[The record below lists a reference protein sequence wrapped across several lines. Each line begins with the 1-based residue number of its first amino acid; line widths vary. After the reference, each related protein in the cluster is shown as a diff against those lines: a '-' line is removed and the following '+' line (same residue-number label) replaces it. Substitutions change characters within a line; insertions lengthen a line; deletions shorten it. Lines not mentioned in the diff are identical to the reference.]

1 MGSIVLY
8 IMEWAFALIVLLT
21 IYKAVFSGTT
31 LYRFNRFY
39 LLGATLLSALLPLVH
54 ITLPEQTPVVSD
66 MAIERMEFAHELS
79 GTFVFTA
86 EPAPA
91 VTAPADKSSM
101 WAVVL
106 VCMYSAYVLMLLVGW
121 SRSIIRTR
129 RFLRG
134 KRRHRIS
141 RMVWLVTHDEDFGPF
156 SWMNY
161 IVISD
166 NENGFA
172 RRACLRHEFSHIRL
186 LHSVDLVFLLACT
199 VVNPVCW
206 LVLQEIKIVHEF
218 EADNEVITRYGIR
231 NSDYQKLLIMRTV
244 GAEAYAMAS
253 SFNLN
258 IKKRIIM
265 MNKNKTRR
273 RRLMWLLLLIP
284 MLGVTSVLFARSE
297 KSLDIDP
304 LGIKI
309 GTENNDGTLI
319 KGKVVDEKG
328 KPIAD
333 AMVAESPSQSAVASF
348 SFLGFTDKKG
358 EFSFTTPDGKDFFS
372 VTKEGY
378 KSVKIRFENID
389 GDVTITMNKT
399 TPGDETKIEGD
410 EEHAVPAFFVKERNM
425 MRVVVLKNGKVHIK
439 NGVVDKKVSSEKI
452 KDYVSQFIANPNND
466 SRLPLIEEFEIE
478 GFKTVNTTVRH
489 VISLEREAEAGIESR
504 DKVFGIILN
513 AYQELRDEWCLQE
526 FGKVYDECTQDQQDC
541 ARGMYPVK
549 VLVPEMR
556 YYCDVTVD
564 VWKETLA
571 AQVDRTDSKTGL
583 KTDAKKSRDYV
594 RVMTDVSDLENYI
607 NNVID
612 PESRIRSVK
621 LRIYPDASADVISD
635 IKRILYQKY
644 APGIRT
650 EYVSDNNGEILLNR
664 LDEYKY
670 NEFRVIIQSQGIL
683 AQKLKLYHKRN
694 GDDDVLTGFEPR
706 RLQLDQLGDY
716 LDDADI
722 VKEDIQQVTIVYW
735 PDASSETLDEVKTI
749 LRKKGMFNV
758 RYEAPPA
765 PANKDAILESDL
777 GPDEEDVY
785 ILVDNSPEFPGGTM
799 GLLEFMRTTIQ
810 YPAQAR
816 KDTIQGRVL
825 VSFIVNKDGSI
836 VKPEIVKSAHPLL
849 DEEALRMV
857 NEMPAWKPG
866 EQNGVPV
873 RVKYTIPVNFR
884 LQ

>member
-1 MGSIVLY
+1 
-8 IMEWAFALIVLLT
+8 
-21 IYKAVFSGTT
+21 
-31 LYRFNRFY
+31 
-39 LLGATLLSALLPLVH
+39 
-54 ITLPEQTPVVSD
+54 
-66 MAIERMEFAHELS
+66 
-79 GTFVFTA
+79 
-86 EPAPA
+86 
-91 VTAPADKSSM
+91 
-101 WAVVL
+101 
-106 VCMYSAYVLMLLVGW
+106 
-121 SRSIIRTR
+121 
-129 RFLRG
+129 
-134 KRRHRIS
+134 
-141 RMVWLVTHDEDFGPF
+141 
-156 SWMNY
+156 
-161 IVISD
+161 
-166 NENGFA
+166 
-172 RRACLRHEFSHIRL
+172 
-186 LHSVDLVFLLACT
+186 
-199 VVNPVCW
+199 
-206 LVLQEIKIVHEF
+206 
-218 EADNEVITRYGIR
+218 
-231 NSDYQKLLIMRTV
+231 
-244 GAEAYAMAS
+244 
-253 SFNLN
+253 
-258 IKKRIIM
+258 
-265 MNKNKTRR
+265 
-273 RRLMWLLLLIP
+273 MWLLLLVP

-333 AMVAESPSQSAVASF
+333 AIVAENPSQSPAVSF

-389 GDVTITMNKT
+389 GDVTITMKKT
-399 TPGDETKIEGD
+399 TPGNETDIDGD

-425 MRVVVLKNGKVHIK
+425 MRVVVLNNGKVHIK
-439 NGVVDKKVSSEKI
+439 NGVVDKKVSPEKI
-452 KDYVSQFIANPNND
+452 KDYVCKFIANPNND
-466 SRLPLIEEFEIE
+466 SRLPLIEEYEID
-478 GFKTVNTTVRH
+478 GFKTVNTTLRH
-489 VISLEREAEAGIESR
+489 VVSLEREAGAGIESR

-526 FGKVYDECTQDQQDC
+526 FGKAYDECTQEQQDC

-556 YYCDVTVD
+556 YYCDVTID

-722 VKEDIQQVTIVYW
+722 VKEDIQVVTIVYW
-735 PDASSETLDEVKTI
+735 PDASNETLDEVKTI

-758 RYEAPPA
+758 RYEAPLA

-777 GPDEEDVY
+777 GPDEDNVY
-785 ILVDNSPEFPGGTM
+785 TLVDREPEFPGGTM
-799 GLLEFMRTTIQ
+799 GLLEFMRTTIK

>member
-1 MGSIVLY
+1 M
-8 IMEWAFALIVLLT
+8 
-21 IYKAVFSGTT
+21 
-31 LYRFNRFY
+31 
-39 LLGATLLSALLPLVH
+39 H

-186 LHSVDLVFLLACT
+186 LHSADLVFLLACT

-273 RRLMWLLLLIP
+273 RRLMWLLLLVP

-333 AMVAESPSQSAVASF
+333 AIVAENPSQSPAVSF

-389 GDVTITMNKT
+389 GDVTITMKKT

-452 KDYVSQFIANPNND
+452 KDYVCKFIANPNND
-466 SRLPLIEEFEIE
+466 SRLPLIEEYEID
-478 GFKTVNTTVRH
+478 GFKTVNTTLRH
-489 VISLEREAEAGIESR
+489 VISLEREAGAGIESR

-564 VWKETLA
+564 VWKETFA

-583 KTDAKKSRDYV
+583 KTDAKKSRDYA
-594 RVMTDVSDLENYI
+594 RIMTDVSELENYI

-722 VKEDIQQVTIVYW
+722 VKEDVQVVTIVYW

-758 RYEAPPA
+758 RYVAPPA

-777 GPDEEDVY
+777 GPDEDNVY
-785 ILVDNSPEFPGGTM
+785 TLVDREPEFPGGTM
-799 GLLEFMRTTIQ
+799 GLLEFMRTTIK
-810 YPAQAR
+810 YPAEAR

-836 VKPEIVKSAHPLL
+836 VKPEVVKSAHPLL

-884 LQ
+884 LR

>member
-1 MGSIVLY
+1 
-8 IMEWAFALIVLLT
+8 MEWAFALIVLLT

-186 LHSVDLVFLLACT
+186 LHSADLVFLLACT

-273 RRLMWLLLLIP
+273 RRLMWLLLLVP

-333 AMVAESPSQSAVASF
+333 AIVAENPSQSPAVSF

-389 GDVTITMNKT
+389 GDVTITMKKT

-439 NGVVDKKVSSEKI
+439 NGVVDKKVSSDKI
-452 KDYVSQFIANPNND
+452 KDYVCKFIANPNND
-466 SRLPLIEEFEIE
+466 SRLPLIEEYEID
-478 GFKTVNTTVRH
+478 GFKTVNTTLRH
-489 VISLEREAEAGIESR
+489 VISLEREAGAGIESR

-564 VWKETLA
+564 VWKETFA

-583 KTDAKKSRDYV
+583 KTDAKKSRDYATI
-594 RVMTDVSDLENYI
+594 MTDVSDLENYI

-722 VKEDIQQVTIVYW
+722 VKEDMQVVTIVYW

-758 RYEAPPA
+758 RYVAPPA
-765 PANKDAILESDL
+765 PANKDVILESDL
-777 GPDEEDVY
+777 GPDEDNVY
-785 ILVDNSPEFPGGTM
+785 TLVDREPEFPGGTM
-799 GLLEFMRTTIQ
+799 GLLEFMRTTIK
-810 YPAQAR
+810 YPAEAR

-836 VKPEIVKSAHPLL
+836 VKPEVVKSAHPLL

-884 LQ
+884 LR

>member
-1 MGSIVLY
+1 
-8 IMEWAFALIVLLT
+8 MEWAFALIVLLT

-186 LHSVDLVFLLACT
+186 LHSADLVFLLACT

-273 RRLMWLLLLIP
+273 RRLMWLLLLVP

-333 AMVAESPSQSAVASF
+333 AIVAENPSQSPAVSF

-389 GDVTITMNKT
+389 GDVTITMKKT

-452 KDYVSQFIANPNND
+452 KDYVCKFIANPNND
-466 SRLPLIEEFEIE
+466 SRLPLIEEYEID
-478 GFKTVNTTVRH
+478 GFKTVNTTLRH
-489 VISLEREAEAGIESR
+489 VISLEREAGAGIESR

-564 VWKETLA
+564 VWKETFA

-583 KTDAKKSRDYV
+583 KTDAKKSRDYATI
-594 RVMTDVSDLENYI
+594 MTDVSDLENYI

-635 IKRILYQKY
+635 IKRILYQNY

-722 VKEDIQQVTIVYW
+722 VKEDVQVVTIVYW

-758 RYEAPPA
+758 RYVDPPA
-765 PANKDAILESDL
+765 PANKDAILEPDL
-777 GPDEEDVY
+777 GPDEDNVY
-785 ILVDNSPEFPGGTM
+785 TLVDREPEFPGGTM
-799 GLLEFMRTTIQ
+799 GLLEFMRTTIK
-810 YPAQAR
+810 YPAEAR

-836 VKPEIVKSAHPLL
+836 VKPEVVKSAHPLL

-884 LQ
+884 LR

>member
-319 KGKVVDEKG
+319 KGKVVDDKG

>member
-1 MGSIVLY
+1 
-8 IMEWAFALIVLLT
+8 MEWAFALIVLLT

-186 LHSVDLVFLLACT
+186 LHSADLVFLLACT

-273 RRLMWLLLLIP
+273 RRLMWLLLLVP

-333 AMVAESPSQSAVASF
+333 AIVAENPSQSPAVSF

-389 GDVTITMNKT
+389 GDVTITMKKT

-452 KDYVSQFIANPNND
+452 KDYVCKFIANPNND
-466 SRLPLIEEFEIE
+466 SRLPLIEEYEID
-478 GFKTVNTTVRH
+478 GFKTVNTTLRH
-489 VISLEREAEAGIESR
+489 VISLEREAGAGIESR

-564 VWKETLA
+564 VWKETFA

-583 KTDAKKSRDYV
+583 KTDAKKSRDYATI
-594 RVMTDVSDLENYI
+594 MTDVSDLENYI

-722 VKEDIQQVTIVYW
+722 VKEDVQVVTIVYW

-758 RYEAPPA
+758 RYVAPPA
-765 PANKDAILESDL
+765 PANKDVILESDL
-777 GPDEEDVY
+777 GPDEDNVY
-785 ILVDNSPEFPGGTM
+785 TLVDREPEFPGGTM
-799 GLLEFMRTTIQ
+799 GLLEFMRTTIK
-810 YPAQAR
+810 YPAEAR

-836 VKPEIVKSAHPLL
+836 VKPEVVKSAHPLL

-884 LQ
+884 LR

>member
-1 MGSIVLY
+1 M
-8 IMEWAFALIVLLT
+8 
-21 IYKAVFSGTT
+21 
-31 LYRFNRFY
+31 
-39 LLGATLLSALLPLVH
+39 
-54 ITLPEQTPVVSD
+54 
-66 MAIERMEFAHELS
+66 
-79 GTFVFTA
+79 
-86 EPAPA
+86 
-91 VTAPADKSSM
+91 
-101 WAVVL
+101 
-106 VCMYSAYVLMLLVGW
+106 
-121 SRSIIRTR
+121 
-129 RFLRG
+129 
-134 KRRHRIS
+134 
-141 RMVWLVTHDEDFGPF
+141 
-156 SWMNY
+156 
-161 IVISD
+161 
-166 NENGFA
+166 
-172 RRACLRHEFSHIRL
+172 
-186 LHSVDLVFLLACT
+186 LACT

-273 RRLMWLLLLIP
+273 RRLMWLLLLVP

-333 AMVAESPSQSAVASF
+333 AIVAENPSQSPAVSF

-389 GDVTITMNKT
+389 GDVTITMKKT

-452 KDYVSQFIANPNND
+452 KDYVCKFIANPNND
-466 SRLPLIEEFEIE
+466 SRLPLIEEYEID
-478 GFKTVNTTVRH
+478 GFKTVNTTLRH
-489 VISLEREAEAGIESR
+489 VISLEREAGAGIESR

-564 VWKETLA
+564 VWKETFA

-583 KTDAKKSRDYV
+583 KTDAKKSRDYA
-594 RVMTDVSDLENYI
+594 RIMTDVSDLENYI

-722 VKEDIQQVTIVYW
+722 VKEDVQVVTIVYW

-758 RYEAPPA
+758 RYVAPPA

-777 GPDEEDVY
+777 GPDEDNVY
-785 ILVDNSPEFPGGTM
+785 TLVDREPEFPGGTM
-799 GLLEFMRTTIQ
+799 GLLEFMRTTIK
-810 YPAQAR
+810 YPAEAR

-836 VKPEIVKSAHPLL
+836 VKPEVVKSAHPLL

-884 LQ
+884 LR

>member
-1 MGSIVLY
+1 
-8 IMEWAFALIVLLT
+8 MEWAFALIVLLT

-186 LHSVDLVFLLACT
+186 LHSADLVFLLACT

-273 RRLMWLLLLIP
+273 RRLMWLLLLVP

-333 AMVAESPSQSAVASF
+333 AIVAENPSQSPAVSF

-389 GDVTITMNKT
+389 GDVTITMKKT

-452 KDYVSQFIANPNND
+452 KDYVCKFIANPNND
-466 SRLPLIEEFEIE
+466 SRLPLIEEYEID
-478 GFKTVNTTVRH
+478 GFKTVNTTLRH
-489 VISLEREAEAGIESR
+489 VISLEREAGAGIESR

-564 VWKETLA
+564 VWKETFA

-583 KTDAKKSRDYV
+583 KTDAKKSRDYATI
-594 RVMTDVSDLENYI
+594 MTDVSDLENYI

-635 IKRILYQKY
+635 IKRILYQNY

-722 VKEDIQQVTIVYW
+722 VKEDVQVVTIVYW

-758 RYEAPPA
+758 RYVAPPA

-777 GPDEEDVY
+777 GPDEDNVY
-785 ILVDNSPEFPGGTM
+785 TLVDREPEFPGGTM
-799 GLLEFMRTTIQ
+799 GLLEFMRTTIK
-810 YPAQAR
+810 YPAEAR

-836 VKPEIVKSAHPLL
+836 VKPEVVKSAHPLL

-884 LQ
+884 LR

>member
-134 KRRHRIS
+134 KRRNRIS

-273 RRLMWLLLLIP
+273 RRLMWLLLLVP

-333 AMVAESPSQSAVASF
+333 AMVAENPSQSAVASF

-389 GDVTITMNKT
+389 GDVTITMKKT

-489 VISLEREAEAGIESR
+489 VISLEREAEAGIGSR

-583 KTDAKKSRDYV
+583 KTDAKKSRDYA
-594 RVMTDVSDLENYI
+594 RIMTDVSDLENYI

-716 LDDADI
+716 LDATDL

-765 PANKDAILESDL
+765 PANKDAILEPDL

-799 GLLEFMRTTIQ
+799 GLLEYMRTTIK

>member
-8 IMEWAFALIVLLT
+8 ILEWAFALIVLLT

-273 RRLMWLLLLIP
+273 RRLMWLLLLVP

-333 AMVAESPSQSAVASF
+333 AMVAENPSQSPAVSF

-389 GDVTITMNKT
+389 GDVTITMKKT

-526 FGKVYDECTQDQQDC
+526 FGKVYDECTQDQQGC

-722 VKEDIQQVTIVYW
+722 VKEDIQVVTIVYW

-765 PANKDAILESDL
+765 PANKDAFLESDL

>member
-1 MGSIVLY
+1 
-8 IMEWAFALIVLLT
+8 
-21 IYKAVFSGTT
+21 
-31 LYRFNRFY
+31 
-39 LLGATLLSALLPLVH
+39 
-54 ITLPEQTPVVSD
+54 
-66 MAIERMEFAHELS
+66 
-79 GTFVFTA
+79 
-86 EPAPA
+86 
-91 VTAPADKSSM
+91 
-101 WAVVL
+101 
-106 VCMYSAYVLMLLVGW
+106 
-121 SRSIIRTR
+121 
-129 RFLRG
+129 
-134 KRRHRIS
+134 
-141 RMVWLVTHDEDFGPF
+141 
-156 SWMNY
+156 
-161 IVISD
+161 
-166 NENGFA
+166 
-172 RRACLRHEFSHIRL
+172 
-186 LHSVDLVFLLACT
+186 
-199 VVNPVCW
+199 
-206 LVLQEIKIVHEF
+206 
-218 EADNEVITRYGIR
+218 
-231 NSDYQKLLIMRTV
+231 
-244 GAEAYAMAS
+244 
-253 SFNLN
+253 
-258 IKKRIIM
+258 M

-273 RRLMWLLLLIP
+273 RRLMWLLLLVP

-333 AMVAESPSQSAVASF
+333 AIVAENPSQSPAVSF

-389 GDVTITMNKT
+389 GDVTITMKKT

-439 NGVVDKKVSSEKI
+439 NGVVDKKVSSDKI
-452 KDYVSQFIANPNND
+452 KDYVCKFIANPNND
-466 SRLPLIEEFEIE
+466 SRLPLIEEYEID
-478 GFKTVNTTVRH
+478 GFKTVNTTLRH
-489 VISLEREAEAGIESR
+489 VISLERETGAGIESR

-722 VKEDIQQVTIVYW
+722 VKEDVQVVTIVYW

-758 RYEAPPA
+758 RYVAPPA
-765 PANKDAILESDL
+765 PANKDVILESDL
-777 GPDEEDVY
+777 GPDEDNVY
-785 ILVDNSPEFPGGTM
+785 TLVDREPEFPGGTM
-799 GLLEFMRTTIQ
+799 GLLEFMRTTIK
-810 YPAQAR
+810 YPAEAR

-884 LQ
+884 LR

>member
-134 KRRHRIS
+134 KRRNRIS

-273 RRLMWLLLLIP
+273 RRLMWLLLLVP

-333 AMVAESPSQSAVASF
+333 AMVAENPSQSAVASF

-389 GDVTITMNKT
+389 GDVTITMKKT

-410 EEHAVPAFFVKERNM
+410 EEHAVPAFLVKERNM

-489 VISLEREAEAGIESR
+489 VISLEREAEAGIGSR

-583 KTDAKKSRDYV
+583 KTDAKKSRDYA
-594 RVMTDVSDLENYI
+594 RIMTDVSDLENYI

-716 LDDADI
+716 LDATDL

-765 PANKDAILESDL
+765 PANKDAILEPDL

-799 GLLEFMRTTIQ
+799 GLLEYMRTTIK

>member
-186 LHSVDLVFLLACT
+186 LHSADLVFLLACT

-273 RRLMWLLLLIP
+273 RRLMWLLLLVP

-333 AMVAESPSQSAVASF
+333 AIVAENPSQSPAVSF

-389 GDVTITMNKT
+389 GDVTITMKKT

-439 NGVVDKKVSSEKI
+439 NGVVDKKVSSDKI
-452 KDYVSQFIANPNND
+452 KDYVCKFIANPNND
-466 SRLPLIEEFEIE
+466 SRLPLIEEYEID
-478 GFKTVNTTVRH
+478 GFKTVNTTLRH
-489 VISLEREAEAGIESR
+489 VISLEREAGAGIESR

-564 VWKETLA
+564 VWKETFA

-583 KTDAKKSRDYV
+583 KTDAKKSRDYATI
-594 RVMTDVSDLENYI
+594 MTDVSDLENYI

-722 VKEDIQQVTIVYW
+722 VKEDMQVVTIVYW

-785 ILVDNSPEFPGGTM
+785 ILVDKSPEFPGGTM
-799 GLLEFMRTTIQ
+799 GLLEFMRTTIK

-836 VKPEIVKSAHPLL
+836 VKPEVVKSAHPLL

-884 LQ
+884 LR

>member
-1 MGSIVLY
+1 
-8 IMEWAFALIVLLT
+8 MEWAFALIVLLT

-186 LHSVDLVFLLACT
+186 LHSADLVFLLACT

-273 RRLMWLLLLIP
+273 RRLMWLLLLVP

-333 AMVAESPSQSAVASF
+333 AMVAENPSQSAVASF

-389 GDVTITMNKT
+389 GDVTITMKKT

-452 KDYVSQFIANPNND
+452 KDYVCKFIANPNND
-466 SRLPLIEEFEIE
+466 SRLPLIEEYEID
-478 GFKTVNTTVRH
+478 GFKTVNTTLRH
-489 VISLEREAEAGIESR
+489 VISLEREAGAGIESR

-564 VWKETLA
+564 VWKETFA

-583 KTDAKKSRDYV
+583 KTDAKKSRDYA
-594 RVMTDVSDLENYI
+594 RIMTDVSELENYI

-722 VKEDIQQVTIVYW
+722 VKEDVQVVTIVYW

-758 RYEAPPA
+758 RYVAPPA
-765 PANKDAILESDL
+765 PANKDVILESDL
-777 GPDEEDVY
+777 GPDEDNVY
-785 ILVDNSPEFPGGTM
+785 TLVDREPEFPGGTM
-799 GLLEFMRTTIQ
+799 GLLEFMRTTIK
-810 YPAQAR
+810 YPAEAR

-836 VKPEIVKSAHPLL
+836 VKPEVVKSAHPLL

-884 LQ
+884 LR

>member
-1 MGSIVLY
+1 
-8 IMEWAFALIVLLT
+8 
-21 IYKAVFSGTT
+21 
-31 LYRFNRFY
+31 
-39 LLGATLLSALLPLVH
+39 
-54 ITLPEQTPVVSD
+54 
-66 MAIERMEFAHELS
+66 
-79 GTFVFTA
+79 
-86 EPAPA
+86 
-91 VTAPADKSSM
+91 
-101 WAVVL
+101 
-106 VCMYSAYVLMLLVGW
+106 
-121 SRSIIRTR
+121 
-129 RFLRG
+129 
-134 KRRHRIS
+134 
-141 RMVWLVTHDEDFGPF
+141 
-156 SWMNY
+156 
-161 IVISD
+161 
-166 NENGFA
+166 
-172 RRACLRHEFSHIRL
+172 
-186 LHSVDLVFLLACT
+186 
-199 VVNPVCW
+199 
-206 LVLQEIKIVHEF
+206 
-218 EADNEVITRYGIR
+218 
-231 NSDYQKLLIMRTV
+231 
-244 GAEAYAMAS
+244 
-253 SFNLN
+253 
-258 IKKRIIM
+258 
-265 MNKNKTRR
+265 
-273 RRLMWLLLLIP
+273 MWLLLLVP

-333 AMVAESPSQSAVASF
+333 AMVAENPSQSPAVSF

-358 EFSFTTPDGKDFFS
+358 DFSFTTPDGKDFFS

-389 GDVTITMNKT
+389 GDVTITMKKT
-399 TPGDETKIEGD
+399 TPGNETDIDGD

-439 NGVVDKKVSSEKI
+439 NGVVDKKVSPEKI
-452 KDYVSQFIANPNND
+452 KDYVCQFIANPKND
-466 SRLPLIEEFEIE
+466 DRLPFIEEYEIN
-478 GFKTVNTTVRH
+478 GFKTVNTTLRH
-489 VISLEREAEAGIESR
+489 AISLEREAGAGIESR
-504 DKVFGIILN
+504 DNVFGIILS

-526 FGKVYDECTQDQQDC
+526 FGKAYDECTQEQQDC

-644 APGIRT
+644 APGIST
-650 EYVSDNNGEILLNR
+650 EYVSDNAENPFSTFTVVRQTVKAGDMIQGTVIDAADCNPLYLVNVYEMDSKDRIRAHAITDKNGNFLMRVSDPNDYLKVSQKGYMEARRPVSNGEILLNR

-683 AQKLKLYHKRN
+683 AQKLKLYHKSN

-716 LDDADI
+716 LDATDL

-785 ILVDNSPEFPGGTM
+785 ILVDKSPEFPGGTM
-799 GLLEFMRTTIQ
+799 QLLEYMRTTIK
-810 YPAQAR
+810 YPAEAR

>member
-1 MGSIVLY
+1 
-8 IMEWAFALIVLLT
+8 
-21 IYKAVFSGTT
+21 
-31 LYRFNRFY
+31 
-39 LLGATLLSALLPLVH
+39 
-54 ITLPEQTPVVSD
+54 
-66 MAIERMEFAHELS
+66 
-79 GTFVFTA
+79 
-86 EPAPA
+86 
-91 VTAPADKSSM
+91 
-101 WAVVL
+101 
-106 VCMYSAYVLMLLVGW
+106 
-121 SRSIIRTR
+121 
-129 RFLRG
+129 
-134 KRRHRIS
+134 
-141 RMVWLVTHDEDFGPF
+141 
-156 SWMNY
+156 
-161 IVISD
+161 
-166 NENGFA
+166 
-172 RRACLRHEFSHIRL
+172 
-186 LHSVDLVFLLACT
+186 
-199 VVNPVCW
+199 
-206 LVLQEIKIVHEF
+206 
-218 EADNEVITRYGIR
+218 
-231 NSDYQKLLIMRTV
+231 
-244 GAEAYAMAS
+244 
-253 SFNLN
+253 
-258 IKKRIIM
+258 
-265 MNKNKTRR
+265 
-273 RRLMWLLLLIP
+273 MWLLLLVP

-333 AMVAESPSQSAVASF
+333 AMVAENPSQSAVVSF

-389 GDVTITMNKT
+389 GDVTITMKKT

-452 KDYVSQFIANPNND
+452 KDYVCKFIANPNND

-478 GFKTVNTTVRH
+478 GFKTVNTTVSH
-489 VISLEREAEAGIESR
+489 VISLEREAGAGIESR

-513 AYQELRDEWCLQE
+513 AYQELRDEWCLKE

-564 VWKETLA
+564 VWKETFA

-583 KTDAKKSRDYV
+583 KTDAKKSRDYATI
-594 RVMTDVSDLENYI
+594 MTDVSDLENYI

-722 VKEDIQQVTIVYW
+722 VKEDVQVVTIVYW

-758 RYEAPPA
+758 RYVAPPA

-777 GPDEEDVY
+777 GPDEDNVY
-785 ILVDNSPEFPGGTM
+785 TLVDREPEFPGGTM
-799 GLLEFMRTTIQ
+799 GLLEFMRTTIK
-810 YPAQAR
+810 YPAEAR

-836 VKPEIVKSAHPLL
+836 VKPEVVKSAHPLL

-884 LQ
+884 LR

>member
-8 IMEWAFALIVLLT
+8 ILEWAFALIVLLT

-186 LHSVDLVFLLACT
+186 LHSADLVFLLACT

-273 RRLMWLLLLIP
+273 RRLMWLLLLVP

-333 AMVAESPSQSAVASF
+333 AMVAENPSQSPAVSF

-389 GDVTITMNKT
+389 GDVTITMKKT

-526 FGKVYDECTQDQQDC
+526 FGKVYDECTQDQQGC

-722 VKEDIQQVTIVYW
+722 VKEDIQVVTIVYW

-765 PANKDAILESDL
+765 PANKDAFLESDL

>member
-186 LHSVDLVFLLACT
+186 LHSADLVFLLACT

-273 RRLMWLLLLIP
+273 
-284 MLGVTSVLFARSE
+284 LFARSE

-333 AMVAESPSQSAVASF
+333 AIVAENPSQSPAVSF

-389 GDVTITMNKT
+389 GDVTITMKKT

-439 NGVVDKKVSSEKI
+439 NGVVDKKVSSDKI
-452 KDYVSQFIANPNND
+452 KDYVCKFIANPNND

-583 KTDAKKSRDYV
+583 KT
-594 RVMTDVSDLENYI
+594 E
-607 NNVID
+607 
-612 PESRIRSVK
+612 
-621 LRIYPDASADVISD
+621 
-635 IKRILYQKY
+635 
-644 APGIRT
+644 
-650 EYVSDNNGEILLNR
+650 
-664 LDEYKY
+664 
-670 NEFRVIIQSQGIL
+670 
-683 AQKLKLYHKRN
+683 
-694 GDDDVLTGFEPR
+694 
-706 RLQLDQLGDY
+706 
-716 LDDADI
+716 
-722 VKEDIQQVTIVYW
+722 
-735 PDASSETLDEVKTI
+735 
-749 LRKKGMFNV
+749 
-758 RYEAPPA
+758 
-765 PANKDAILESDL
+765 
-777 GPDEEDVY
+777 
-785 ILVDNSPEFPGGTM
+785 
-799 GLLEFMRTTIQ
+799 
-810 YPAQAR
+810 
-816 KDTIQGRVL
+816 
-825 VSFIVNKDGSI
+825 
-836 VKPEIVKSAHPLL
+836 
-849 DEEALRMV
+849 
-857 NEMPAWKPG
+857 
-866 EQNGVPV
+866 
-873 RVKYTIPVNFR
+873 
-884 LQ
+884 

>member
-186 LHSVDLVFLLACT
+186 LHSADLVFLLACT

-206 LVLQEIKIVHEF
+206 FVLQEIKIVHEF

-273 RRLMWLLLLIP
+273 RRLMWLLLLVP

-333 AMVAESPSQSAVASF
+333 AIVAENPSQSPAVSF

-389 GDVTITMNKT
+389 GDVTITMKKT

-439 NGVVDKKVSSEKI
+439 NGVVDKKVSSDKI
-452 KDYVSQFIANPNND
+452 KDYVCKFIANPNND
-466 SRLPLIEEFEIE
+466 SRLPLIEEYEID
-478 GFKTVNTTVRH
+478 GFKTVNTTLRH
-489 VISLEREAEAGIESR
+489 VISLEREAGAGIESR

-513 AYQELRDEWCLQE
+513 AYQELRDEWCLKE

-583 KTDAKKSRDYV
+583 KTDAKKSRDYA
-594 RVMTDVSDLENYI
+594 RIMTDVSELENYI

-644 APGIRT
+644 APGIST

-722 VKEDIQQVTIVYW
+722 VKEDIQVVTIVYW
-735 PDASSETLDEVKTI
+735 PDASSETLDAVKTI
-749 LRKKGMFNV
+749 LRKKGLFNV

>member
-186 LHSVDLVFLLACT
+186 LHSADLVFLLACT

-265 MNKNKTRR
+265 MNKNKSRK
-273 RRLMWLLLLIP
+273 RRLMWLLLLVP

-333 AMVAESPSQSAVASF
+333 AMVAENPSQSAVVSF

-389 GDVTITMNKT
+389 GDVTITMKKT

-452 KDYVSQFIANPNND
+452 KDYVCKFIANPNND

-489 VISLEREAEAGIESR
+489 VISLEREAGAGIESR

-513 AYQELRDEWCLQE
+513 AYQELRDEWCLKE

-564 VWKETLA
+564 VWKETFA

-583 KTDAKKSRDYV
+583 KTDAKKSRDYA
-594 RVMTDVSDLENYI
+594 RIMTDVSELENYI

-722 VKEDIQQVTIVYW
+722 VKEDVQVVTIVYW

-785 ILVDNSPEFPGGTM
+785 ILVDKSPEFPGGTM
-799 GLLEFMRTTIQ
+799 GLLEFMRTTIK

-836 VKPEIVKSAHPLL
+836 VKPEVVKSAHPLL

-884 LQ
+884 LR

>member
-1 MGSIVLY
+1 
-8 IMEWAFALIVLLT
+8 MEWAFALIVLLT

-186 LHSVDLVFLLACT
+186 LHSADLVFLLACT

-206 LVLQEIKIVHEF
+206 FVLQEIKIVHEF

-273 RRLMWLLLLIP
+273 RRLMWLLLLVP

-333 AMVAESPSQSAVASF
+333 AIVAENPSQSPAVSF

-389 GDVTITMNKT
+389 GDVTITMKKT

-452 KDYVSQFIANPNND
+452 KDYVCKFIANPNND
-466 SRLPLIEEFEIE
+466 SRLPLIEEYEID
-478 GFKTVNTTVRH
+478 GFKTVNTTLRH
-489 VISLEREAEAGIESR
+489 VISLEREAGAGIESR

-564 VWKETLA
+564 VWKETFA

-583 KTDAKKSRDYV
+583 KTDAKKSRDYA
-594 RVMTDVSDLENYI
+594 RIMTDVSELENYI

-722 VKEDIQQVTIVYW
+722 VKEDVQVVTIVYW

-758 RYEAPPA
+758 RYVAPPA
-765 PANKDAILESDL
+765 PANKDVILESDL
-777 GPDEEDVY
+777 GPDEDNVY
-785 ILVDNSPEFPGGTM
+785 TLVDREPEFPGGTM
-799 GLLEFMRTTIQ
+799 GLLEFMRTTIK
-810 YPAQAR
+810 YPAEAR

-836 VKPEIVKSAHPLL
+836 VKPEVVKSAHPLL

-884 LQ
+884 LR

>member
-1 MGSIVLY
+1 
-8 IMEWAFALIVLLT
+8 
-21 IYKAVFSGTT
+21 
-31 LYRFNRFY
+31 
-39 LLGATLLSALLPLVH
+39 
-54 ITLPEQTPVVSD
+54 
-66 MAIERMEFAHELS
+66 
-79 GTFVFTA
+79 
-86 EPAPA
+86 
-91 VTAPADKSSM
+91 
-101 WAVVL
+101 
-106 VCMYSAYVLMLLVGW
+106 
-121 SRSIIRTR
+121 
-129 RFLRG
+129 
-134 KRRHRIS
+134 
-141 RMVWLVTHDEDFGPF
+141 
-156 SWMNY
+156 
-161 IVISD
+161 
-166 NENGFA
+166 
-172 RRACLRHEFSHIRL
+172 
-186 LHSVDLVFLLACT
+186 
-199 VVNPVCW
+199 
-206 LVLQEIKIVHEF
+206 
-218 EADNEVITRYGIR
+218 
-231 NSDYQKLLIMRTV
+231 
-244 GAEAYAMAS
+244 
-253 SFNLN
+253 
-258 IKKRIIM
+258 M

-273 RRLMWLLLLIP
+273 RRLMWLLLLVP

-333 AMVAESPSQSAVASF
+333 AIVAENPSQSPAVSF

-389 GDVTITMNKT
+389 GDVTITMKKT

-452 KDYVSQFIANPNND
+452 KDYVCKFIANPNND
-466 SRLPLIEEFEIE
+466 SRLPLIEEYEID
-478 GFKTVNTTVRH
+478 GFKTVNTTLRH
-489 VISLEREAEAGIESR
+489 VISLEREAGAGIESR

-583 KTDAKKSRDYV
+583 KTDAKKSRDYA
-594 RVMTDVSDLENYI
+594 RIMTDVSELENYI

-722 VKEDIQQVTIVYW
+722 VKEDVQVVTIVYW

-758 RYEAPPA
+758 RYVAPPA

-777 GPDEEDVY
+777 GPDEDNVY
-785 ILVDNSPEFPGGTM
+785 TLVDREPEFPGGTM
-799 GLLEFMRTTIQ
+799 GLLEFMRTTIK
-810 YPAQAR
+810 YPTEAR

-836 VKPEIVKSAHPLL
+836 VKPEVVKSAHPLL

-884 LQ
+884 LR

>member
-333 AMVAESPSQSAVASF
+333 AMVAENPSQSPAVSF

-389 GDVTITMNKT
+389 GDVTITMKKT

-583 KTDAKKSRDYV
+583 KTDAKKSRDYA
-594 RVMTDVSDLENYI
+594 RIMTDVSELENYI

-644 APGIRT
+644 APGIST

-722 VKEDIQQVTIVYW
+722 VKEDIQVVTIVYW

-765 PANKDAILESDL
+765 PANKDAILESDP

-799 GLLEFMRTTIQ
+799 GLLEYMRTTIQ

>member
-1 MGSIVLY
+1 M
-8 IMEWAFALIVLLT
+8 W
-21 IYKAVFSGTT
+21 
-31 LYRFNRFY
+31 
-39 LLGATLLSALLPLVH
+39 LSLK
-54 ITLPEQTPVVSD
+54 TVSD
-66 MAIERMEFAHELS
+66 
-79 GTFVFTA
+79 
-86 EPAPA
+86 
-91 VTAPADKSSM
+91 
-101 WAVVL
+101 
-106 VCMYSAYVLMLLVGW
+106 
-121 SRSIIRTR
+121 
-129 RFLRG
+129 
-134 KRRHRIS
+134 
-141 RMVWLVTHDEDFGPF
+141 
-156 SWMNY
+156 
-161 IVISD
+161 
-166 NENGFA
+166 
-172 RRACLRHEFSHIRL
+172 
-186 LHSVDLVFLLACT
+186 
-199 VVNPVCW
+199 
-206 LVLQEIKIVHEF
+206 
-218 EADNEVITRYGIR
+218 
-231 NSDYQKLLIMRTV
+231 
-244 GAEAYAMAS
+244 
-253 SFNLN
+253 
-258 IKKRIIM
+258 
-265 MNKNKTRR
+265 
-273 RRLMWLLLLIP
+273 
-284 MLGVTSVLFARSE
+284 
-297 KSLDIDP
+297 
-304 LGIKI
+304 
-309 GTENNDGTLI
+309 
-319 KGKVVDEKG
+319 
-328 KPIAD
+328 
-333 AMVAESPSQSAVASF
+333 
-348 SFLGFTDKKG
+348 
-358 EFSFTTPDGKDFFS
+358 
-372 VTKEGY
+372 
-378 KSVKIRFENID
+378 
-389 GDVTITMNKT
+389 
-399 TPGDETKIEGD
+399 
-410 EEHAVPAFFVKERNM
+410 
-425 MRVVVLKNGKVHIK
+425 
-439 NGVVDKKVSSEKI
+439 KI
-452 KDYVSQFIANPNND
+452 KDYVCKFIANPNND
-466 SRLPLIEEFEIE
+466 SRLPLIEEYEID
-478 GFKTVNTTVRH
+478 GFKTVNTTLRH
-489 VISLEREAEAGIESR
+489 VISLEREAGAGIESR

-583 KTDAKKSRDYV
+583 KTDAKKSRDYATI
-594 RVMTDVSDLENYI
+594 MTDVSDLENYI

-683 AQKLKLYHKRN
+683 AQKLKLYHKRD

-722 VKEDIQQVTIVYW
+722 VKEDMQVVTIVYW

-758 RYEAPPA
+758 RYVAPPA

-777 GPDEEDVY
+777 GPDEDNVY
-785 ILVDNSPEFPGGTM
+785 TLVDREPEFPGGTM
-799 GLLEFMRTTIQ
+799 GLLEFMRTTIK
-810 YPAQAR
+810 YPAEAR

-836 VKPEIVKSAHPLL
+836 VKPEVVKSAHPLL

-884 LQ
+884 LR

>member
-1 MGSIVLY
+1 
-8 IMEWAFALIVLLT
+8 
-21 IYKAVFSGTT
+21 
-31 LYRFNRFY
+31 
-39 LLGATLLSALLPLVH
+39 
-54 ITLPEQTPVVSD
+54 
-66 MAIERMEFAHELS
+66 
-79 GTFVFTA
+79 
-86 EPAPA
+86 
-91 VTAPADKSSM
+91 
-101 WAVVL
+101 
-106 VCMYSAYVLMLLVGW
+106 
-121 SRSIIRTR
+121 
-129 RFLRG
+129 
-134 KRRHRIS
+134 
-141 RMVWLVTHDEDFGPF
+141 
-156 SWMNY
+156 
-161 IVISD
+161 
-166 NENGFA
+166 
-172 RRACLRHEFSHIRL
+172 
-186 LHSVDLVFLLACT
+186 
-199 VVNPVCW
+199 
-206 LVLQEIKIVHEF
+206 
-218 EADNEVITRYGIR
+218 
-231 NSDYQKLLIMRTV
+231 
-244 GAEAYAMAS
+244 
-253 SFNLN
+253 
-258 IKKRIIM
+258 
-265 MNKNKTRR
+265 
-273 RRLMWLLLLIP
+273 MWLLLLVP

-333 AMVAESPSQSAVASF
+333 AIVAENPSQSPAVSF

-389 GDVTITMNKT
+389 GDVTITMKKT

-452 KDYVSQFIANPNND
+452 KDYVCKFIANPNND
-466 SRLPLIEEFEIE
+466 SRLPLIEEYEID
-478 GFKTVNTTVRH
+478 GFKTVNTTLRH
-489 VISLEREAEAGIESR
+489 VVSLEREAGAGIESR

-564 VWKETLA
+564 VWKETFA

-583 KTDAKKSRDYV
+583 KTDAKKSRDYA
-594 RVMTDVSDLENYI
+594 RIMTDVSELENYI

-722 VKEDIQQVTIVYW
+722 VKEDVQVVTIVYW

-758 RYEAPPA
+758 RYVAPPA

-777 GPDEEDVY
+777 GPDEDNVY
-785 ILVDNSPEFPGGTM
+785 TLVDREPEFPGGTM
-799 GLLEFMRTTIQ
+799 GLLEFMRTTIK
-810 YPAQAR
+810 YPAEAR

-836 VKPEIVKSAHPLL
+836 VKPEVVKSAHPLL

-884 LQ
+884 LR

>member
-1 MGSIVLY
+1 
-8 IMEWAFALIVLLT
+8 MEWAFALIVLLT
-21 IYKAVFSGTT
+21 IYKTVFSGTT

-273 RRLMWLLLLIP
+273 RRLMWLLLLVP

-333 AMVAESPSQSAVASF
+333 AMVAENPSQSAVASF

-389 GDVTITMNKT
+389 GDVTITMKKT

-452 KDYVSQFIANPNND
+452 KDYVCKFIANPNND

-722 VKEDIQQVTIVYW
+722 VKEDIQVVTIVYW

-758 RYEAPPA
+758 RYVAPPA

-777 GPDEEDVY
+777 GPDEDNVY
-785 ILVDNSPEFPGGTM
+785 TLVDREPEFPGGTM

-810 YPAQAR
+810 YPPQAR

>member
-1 MGSIVLY
+1 
-8 IMEWAFALIVLLT
+8 MEWAFALIVLLT

-186 LHSVDLVFLLACT
+186 LHSADLVFLLACT

-273 RRLMWLLLLIP
+273 RRLMWLLLLVP

-333 AMVAESPSQSAVASF
+333 AMVAENPSQSAVASF

-389 GDVTITMNKT
+389 GDVTITMKKT

-452 KDYVSQFIANPNND
+452 KDYVCKFIANPNND
-466 SRLPLIEEFEIE
+466 SRLPLIEEYEID
-478 GFKTVNTTVRH
+478 GFKTVNTTLRH
-489 VISLEREAEAGIESR
+489 VISLEREAGAGIESR

-564 VWKETLA
+564 VWKETFA

-583 KTDAKKSRDYV
+583 KTDAKKSRDYATI
-594 RVMTDVSDLENYI
+594 MTDVSDLENYI

-722 VKEDIQQVTIVYW
+722 VKEDVQVVTIVYW

-758 RYEAPPA
+758 RYVAPPA
-765 PANKDAILESDL
+765 PANKDVILESDL
-777 GPDEEDVY
+777 GPDEDNVY
-785 ILVDNSPEFPGGTM
+785 TLVDREPEFPGGTM
-799 GLLEFMRTTIQ
+799 GLLEFMRTTIK
-810 YPAQAR
+810 YPAEAR

-836 VKPEIVKSAHPLL
+836 VKPEVVKSAHPLL

-884 LQ
+884 LR

>member
-186 LHSVDLVFLLACT
+186 LHSADLVFLLACT

-273 RRLMWLLLLIP
+273 RRLMWLLLLVP

-333 AMVAESPSQSAVASF
+333 AIVAENPSQSPAVSF

-389 GDVTITMNKT
+389 GDVTITMKKT

-564 VWKETLA
+564 VWKETFA

-583 KTDAKKSRDYV
+583 KTDAKKSRDYATI
-594 RVMTDVSDLENYI
+594 MTDVSELENYI

-722 VKEDIQQVTIVYW
+722 VKEDVQVVTIVYW

-758 RYEAPPA
+758 RYVAPPA

-777 GPDEEDVY
+777 GPDEDNVY
-785 ILVDNSPEFPGGTM
+785 TLVDREPEFPGGTM
-799 GLLEFMRTTIQ
+799 GLLEFMRTTIK
-810 YPAQAR
+810 YPAEAR

-836 VKPEIVKSAHPLL
+836 VKPEVVKSAHPLL

>member
-186 LHSVDLVFLLACT
+186 LHSADLVFLLACT

-273 RRLMWLLLLIP
+273 RRLMWLLLLVP

-333 AMVAESPSQSAVASF
+333 AMVAENPSQSPAVSF
-348 SFLGFTDKKG
+348 SCLGFTDKKG

-389 GDVTITMNKT
+389 GDVTITMKKT

-452 KDYVSQFIANPNND
+452 KDYVCKFIANPNND
-466 SRLPLIEEFEIE
+466 SRLPLIEEYEID
-478 GFKTVNTTVRH
+478 GFKTVNTTLRH
-489 VISLEREAEAGIESR
+489 VISLEREAGAGIESR

-564 VWKETLA
+564 VWKETFA

-583 KTDAKKSRDYV
+583 KTDAKKSRDYATI
-594 RVMTDVSDLENYI
+594 MTDVSELENYI

-722 VKEDIQQVTIVYW
+722 VKEDVQVVTIVYW

-758 RYEAPPA
+758 RYVAPPA
-765 PANKDAILESDL
+765 PANKDVILESDL
-777 GPDEEDVY
+777 GPDEDNVY
-785 ILVDNSPEFPGGTM
+785 TLVDREPEFPGGTM
-799 GLLEFMRTTIQ
+799 GLLEFMRTTIK
-810 YPAQAR
+810 YPAEAR

-836 VKPEIVKSAHPLL
+836 VKPEVVKSAHPLL

-884 LQ
+884 LR

>member
-186 LHSVDLVFLLACT
+186 LHSADLVFLLACT

-273 RRLMWLLLLIP
+273 RRLMWLLLLVP

-333 AMVAESPSQSAVASF
+333 AIVAENPSQSPAVSF

-389 GDVTITMNKT
+389 GDVTITMKKT

-452 KDYVSQFIANPNND
+452 KDYVCKFIANPNND
-466 SRLPLIEEFEIE
+466 SRLPLIEEYEID
-478 GFKTVNTTVRH
+478 GFKTVNTTLRH
-489 VISLEREAEAGIESR
+489 VISLEREAGAGIESR

-564 VWKETLA
+564 VWKETFA

-583 KTDAKKSRDYV
+583 KTDAKKSRDYATI
-594 RVMTDVSDLENYI
+594 MTDVSDLENYI

-722 VKEDIQQVTIVYW
+722 VKEDVQVVTIVYW

-758 RYEAPPA
+758 RYVAPPA

-777 GPDEEDVY
+777 GPDEDNVY
-785 ILVDNSPEFPGGTM
+785 TLVDREPEFPGGTM
-799 GLLEFMRTTIQ
+799 GLLEFMRTTIK
-810 YPAQAR
+810 YPAEAR

-836 VKPEIVKSAHPLL
+836 VKPEVVKSAHPLL

-884 LQ
+884 LR

>member
-8 IMEWAFALIVLLT
+8 ILEWAFALIVLLT

-186 LHSVDLVFLLACT
+186 LHSADLVFLLACT

-273 RRLMWLLLLIP
+273 RRLMWLLLLVP

-333 AMVAESPSQSAVASF
+333 AIVAENPSQSPAVSF

-389 GDVTITMNKT
+389 GDVTITMKKT

-452 KDYVSQFIANPNND
+452 KDYVCKFIANPNND
-466 SRLPLIEEFEIE
+466 SRLPLIEEYEID
-478 GFKTVNTTVRH
+478 GFKTVNTTLRH
-489 VISLEREAEAGIESR
+489 VISLEREAGAGIESR

-564 VWKETLA
+564 VWKETFA

-583 KTDAKKSRDYV
+583 KTDAKESRDYA
-594 RVMTDVSDLENYI
+594 RIMTDVSELENYI

-722 VKEDIQQVTIVYW
+722 VKENVQVVTIVYW

-758 RYEAPPA
+758 RYVAPPA

-777 GPDEEDVY
+777 GPDEDNVY
-785 ILVDNSPEFPGGTM
+785 TLVDREPEFPGGTM
-799 GLLEFMRTTIQ
+799 GLLEFMRTTIK
-810 YPAQAR
+810 YPAEAR

-836 VKPEIVKSAHPLL
+836 VKPEVVKSAHPLL

-873 RVKYTIPVNFR
+873 RVQYTIPVNFR
-884 LQ
+884 LR

>member
-1 MGSIVLY
+1 
-8 IMEWAFALIVLLT
+8 
-21 IYKAVFSGTT
+21 
-31 LYRFNRFY
+31 
-39 LLGATLLSALLPLVH
+39 
-54 ITLPEQTPVVSD
+54 
-66 MAIERMEFAHELS
+66 
-79 GTFVFTA
+79 
-86 EPAPA
+86 
-91 VTAPADKSSM
+91 
-101 WAVVL
+101 
-106 VCMYSAYVLMLLVGW
+106 
-121 SRSIIRTR
+121 
-129 RFLRG
+129 
-134 KRRHRIS
+134 
-141 RMVWLVTHDEDFGPF
+141 
-156 SWMNY
+156 
-161 IVISD
+161 
-166 NENGFA
+166 
-172 RRACLRHEFSHIRL
+172 
-186 LHSVDLVFLLACT
+186 
-199 VVNPVCW
+199 
-206 LVLQEIKIVHEF
+206 
-218 EADNEVITRYGIR
+218 
-231 NSDYQKLLIMRTV
+231 
-244 GAEAYAMAS
+244 
-253 SFNLN
+253 
-258 IKKRIIM
+258 
-265 MNKNKTRR
+265 
-273 RRLMWLLLLIP
+273 MWLLLLVP

-333 AMVAESPSQSAVASF
+333 AIVAENPSQSPAVSF

-389 GDVTITMNKT
+389 GDVTITMKKT

-410 EEHAVPAFFVKERNM
+410 EEHAVPAFLVKERNM

-439 NGVVDKKVSSEKI
+439 NGVVDKKVSSDKI
-452 KDYVSQFIANPNND
+452 KDYVCKFIANPNND
-466 SRLPLIEEFEIE
+466 SRLPLIEEYEID
-478 GFKTVNTTVRH
+478 GFKTVNTTLRH
-489 VISLEREAEAGIESR
+489 VISLEREAGAGIESR

-583 KTDAKKSRDYV
+583 KTDAKKSRDYA
-594 RVMTDVSDLENYI
+594 RIMTDVSELENYI

-722 VKEDIQQVTIVYW
+722 VKEDVQVVTIVYW

-758 RYEAPPA
+758 RYVAPPA

-777 GPDEEDVY
+777 GPDEDNVY
-785 ILVDNSPEFPGGTM
+785 TLVDREPEFPGGTM
-799 GLLEFMRTTIQ
+799 GLLEFMRTTIK
-810 YPAQAR
+810 YPAEAR

-836 VKPEIVKSAHPLL
+836 VKPEVVKSAHPLL

-884 LQ
+884 LR

>member
-1 MGSIVLY
+1 
-8 IMEWAFALIVLLT
+8 
-21 IYKAVFSGTT
+21 
-31 LYRFNRFY
+31 
-39 LLGATLLSALLPLVH
+39 
-54 ITLPEQTPVVSD
+54 
-66 MAIERMEFAHELS
+66 
-79 GTFVFTA
+79 
-86 EPAPA
+86 
-91 VTAPADKSSM
+91 
-101 WAVVL
+101 
-106 VCMYSAYVLMLLVGW
+106 
-121 SRSIIRTR
+121 
-129 RFLRG
+129 
-134 KRRHRIS
+134 
-141 RMVWLVTHDEDFGPF
+141 
-156 SWMNY
+156 
-161 IVISD
+161 
-166 NENGFA
+166 
-172 RRACLRHEFSHIRL
+172 
-186 LHSVDLVFLLACT
+186 
-199 VVNPVCW
+199 
-206 LVLQEIKIVHEF
+206 
-218 EADNEVITRYGIR
+218 
-231 NSDYQKLLIMRTV
+231 
-244 GAEAYAMAS
+244 
-253 SFNLN
+253 
-258 IKKRIIM
+258 
-265 MNKNKTRR
+265 
-273 RRLMWLLLLIP
+273 MWLLLLVP

-328 KPIAD
+328 KPKAD
-333 AMVAESPSQSAVASF
+333 AIVAENPSQSPAVSF

-389 GDVTITMNKT
+389 GDVTITMKKT

-466 SRLPLIEEFEIE
+466 SRLPLIEEYEID
-478 GFKTVNTTVRH
+478 GFKTVNTTLRH
-489 VISLEREAEAGIESR
+489 VISLEREAGAGIESR

-513 AYQELRDEWCLQE
+513 AYQELRDKWCLKE
-526 FGKVYDECTQDQQDC
+526 FGKVYDECTQDQQGC

-644 APGIRT
+644 APGIST

-716 LDDADI
+716 LDD
-722 VKEDIQQVTIVYW
+722 
-735 PDASSETLDEVKTI
+735 
-749 LRKKGMFNV
+749 
-758 RYEAPPA
+758 
-765 PANKDAILESDL
+765 SDKIYKY
-777 GPDEEDVY
+777 D
-785 ILVDNSPEFPGGTM
+785 
-799 GLLEFMRTTIQ
+799 GLL
-810 YPAQAR
+810 
-816 KDTIQGRVL
+816 
-825 VSFIVNKDGSI
+825 
-836 VKPEIVKSAHPLL
+836 
-849 DEEALRMV
+849 
-857 NEMPAWKPG
+857 
-866 EQNGVPV
+866 
-873 RVKYTIPVNFR
+873 
-884 LQ
+884 

>member
-186 LHSVDLVFLLACT
+186 LHSADLVFLLACT

-273 RRLMWLLLLIP
+273 RRLMWLLLLVP

-333 AMVAESPSQSAVASF
+333 AIVAENPSQSPAVSF

-389 GDVTITMNKT
+389 GDVTITMKKT

-439 NGVVDKKVSSEKI
+439 NGVVDKKVSSDKI
-452 KDYVSQFIANPNND
+452 KDYVCKFIANPNND

-489 VISLEREAEAGIESR
+489 VISLEREAEAGIGSR

-722 VKEDIQQVTIVYW
+722 VKEDVQVVTIVYW

-758 RYEAPPA
+758 RYVAPPA
-765 PANKDAILESDL
+765 PANKDVILESDL
-777 GPDEEDVY
+777 GPDEDNVY
-785 ILVDNSPEFPGGTM
+785 TLVDREPEFPGGTM
-799 GLLEFMRTTIQ
+799 GLLEFMRTTIK
-810 YPAQAR
+810 YPAEAR

-836 VKPEIVKSAHPLL
+836 VKPEVVKSAHPLL

-884 LQ
+884 LR

>member
-273 RRLMWLLLLIP
+273 RRLMWLLLLVP

-333 AMVAESPSQSAVASF
+333 AIVAENPSQSPAVSF

-389 GDVTITMNKT
+389 GDVTITMKKT

-452 KDYVSQFIANPNND
+452 KDYVCKFIANPNND

-489 VISLEREAEAGIESR
+489 VISLEREAGAGIESR

-513 AYQELRDEWCLQE
+513 AYQELRDEWCLKE

-722 VKEDIQQVTIVYW
+722 VKEDVQVVTIVYW
-735 PDASSETLDEVKTI
+735 PDASIETFDEVNAI

-758 RYEAPPA
+758 RYVDPPA
-765 PANKDAILESDL
+765 PANKDAILEPDP
-777 GPDEEDVY
+777 GPDEENVY
-785 ILVDNSPEFPGGTM
+785 TLVDREPEFPGGTM
-799 GLLEFMRTTIQ
+799 GLLEFMRTTIK
-810 YPAQAR
+810 YPAEAR

-836 VKPEIVKSAHPLL
+836 VKPEVVKSAHPLL

-884 LQ
+884 LR

>member
-1 MGSIVLY
+1 
-8 IMEWAFALIVLLT
+8 
-21 IYKAVFSGTT
+21 
-31 LYRFNRFY
+31 
-39 LLGATLLSALLPLVH
+39 
-54 ITLPEQTPVVSD
+54 
-66 MAIERMEFAHELS
+66 
-79 GTFVFTA
+79 
-86 EPAPA
+86 
-91 VTAPADKSSM
+91 
-101 WAVVL
+101 
-106 VCMYSAYVLMLLVGW
+106 
-121 SRSIIRTR
+121 
-129 RFLRG
+129 
-134 KRRHRIS
+134 
-141 RMVWLVTHDEDFGPF
+141 
-156 SWMNY
+156 
-161 IVISD
+161 
-166 NENGFA
+166 
-172 RRACLRHEFSHIRL
+172 
-186 LHSVDLVFLLACT
+186 
-199 VVNPVCW
+199 
-206 LVLQEIKIVHEF
+206 
-218 EADNEVITRYGIR
+218 
-231 NSDYQKLLIMRTV
+231 
-244 GAEAYAMAS
+244 
-253 SFNLN
+253 
-258 IKKRIIM
+258 
-265 MNKNKTRR
+265 
-273 RRLMWLLLLIP
+273 MWLLLLVP

-333 AMVAESPSQSAVASF
+333 AIVAENPSQSPVVSF

-389 GDVTITMNKT
+389 GDVTITMKKT

-452 KDYVSQFIANPNND
+452 KDYVSQFIANPRND
-466 SRLPLIEEFEIE
+466 DRLPLIEEYEME
-478 GFKTVNTTVRH
+478 GFKTVNTTLRH
-489 VISLEREAEAGIESR
+489 VISLEREVGAGIESR

-644 APGIRT
+644 APGIST

-716 LDDADI
+716 LDATDI

-765 PANKDAILESDL
+765 PANKDAILEPDL

-799 GLLEFMRTTIQ
+799 GLLEFMRTTIK

>member
-186 LHSVDLVFLLACT
+186 LHSADLVFLLACT

-273 RRLMWLLLLIP
+273 RRLMWLLLLVP

-333 AMVAESPSQSAVASF
+333 AIVAENPSQSPAVSF

-389 GDVTITMNKT
+389 GDVTITMKKT

-452 KDYVSQFIANPNND
+452 KDYVCKFIANPNND
-466 SRLPLIEEFEIE
+466 SRLPLIEEYEID
-478 GFKTVNTTVRH
+478 GFKTVNTTLRH
-489 VISLEREAEAGIESR
+489 VISLEREAGAGIESR

-564 VWKETLA
+564 VWKETFA

-583 KTDAKKSRDYV
+583 KTDAKKSRDYATI
-594 RVMTDVSDLENYI
+594 MTDVSELENYI

-722 VKEDIQQVTIVYW
+722 VKEDVQVVTIVYW

-758 RYEAPPA
+758 RYVAPPA
-765 PANKDAILESDL
+765 PANKDVILESDL
-777 GPDEEDVY
+777 GPDEDNVY
-785 ILVDNSPEFPGGTM
+785 TLVDREPEFPGGTM
-799 GLLEFMRTTIQ
+799 GLLEFMRTTIK
-810 YPAQAR
+810 YPAEAR